1 MTDTHR
7 EPSTRP
13 DESAEAEGKPPALR
27 LEGVRK
33 SYGSVHALKATD
45 LTVSDGEIVTLLGPS
60 GSGKSTI
67 LSIAAGI
74 TESDGG
80 RVMFHGEDYTHRPM
94 HQRGVGM
101 VFQRYTLFPNKTVA
115 ENVAFPLQVRR
126 MPREDVA
133 ARVERFLGMV
143 SLTTQADR
151 YPSQISGGQ
160 AQRVALA
167 RALVFEP
174 GLLLMDEPL
183 GALDRRLRQ
192 DLQEEIRRIQQATG
206 VPTLYVTHDQEE
218 AMNLSDRIVVVR
230 DGSITASGRPRD
242 LYRNPST
249 LWNAAFLGDVN
260 AQRVVSLAPR
270 ADGLADA
277 RTESGLNVVA
287 RMPNDVAAGGA
298 HVVVRPE
305 QCTVAQERPATENA
319 YRGIV
324 VGATYLG
331 THQRVDVRL
340 DQGWEVR
347 AAVSGECPLP
357 GPGQEVYCGW
367 DPDAALI
374 VAG

>member
-1 MTDTHR
+1 M
-7 EPSTRP
+7 
-13 DESAEAEGKPPALR
+13 AEVSPKSSSGHGAGRPPALK
-27 LEGVRK
+27 LEGVQK
-33 SYGSVHALKATD
+33 SYGGVRALEPTD
-45 LTVSDGEIVTLLGPS
+45 LTVREGEIVTLLGPS

-74 TESDGG
+74 TEPDAG
-80 RVMFHGEDYTHRPM
+80 RVVFHGEDYTHRPM
-94 HQRGVGM
+94 HLRGVGM

-126 MPREDVA
+126 LPRDEVA
-133 ARVERFLGMV
+133 ARVERFLALV
-143 SLTTQADR
+143 SLTAQADR

-174 GLLLMDEPL
+174 SLLLMDEPL

-218 AMNLSDRIVVVR
+218 AMNLSDCIVIVR
-230 DGSITASGRPRD
+230 DGRIVASGGPRE
-242 LYRNPST
+242 LYRDPST

-260 AQRVVSLAPR
+260 ARRLASWELR
-270 ADGLADA
+270 SDGLARA
-277 RTESGLNVVA
+277 LTESGTATFA
-287 RMPNDVAAGGA
+287 RAPESGKVDDA
-298 HVVVRPE
+298 HVVIRPE
-305 QCTVAQERPATENA
+305 RCIVALDHPVTENA
-319 YRGIV
+319 YRGTVI
-324 VGATYLG
+324 GTTYLG
-331 THQRVDVRL
+331 AQQRVDVRL
-340 DQGWEVR
+340 EDGWELR
-347 AAVSGECPLP
+347 AVLP
-357 GPGQEVYCGW
+357 GDQPPPGVGESVYCGW